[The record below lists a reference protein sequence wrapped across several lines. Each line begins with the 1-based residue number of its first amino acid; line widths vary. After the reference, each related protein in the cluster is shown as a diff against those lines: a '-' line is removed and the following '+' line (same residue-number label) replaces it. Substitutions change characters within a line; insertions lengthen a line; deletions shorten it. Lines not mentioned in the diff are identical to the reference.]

1 MAPPPSP
8 PGPRHRL
15 CNPPLTPSRRPTS
28 RAHRQPHPASI
39 APNPPANEDGSA
51 LHSKPA
57 FHPLPFTS
65 VCSTTPPPSA
75 APMPSATP
83 ATPSPAQS
91 ATPRNATDPS
101 HLSPRAA
108 WFTTPDPHHISRPCA
123 RLPTSRLRLSDVV
136 QSSPSISVL
145 TLSTG
150 TSSHNPTWAS
160 NLRSTHVRVT
170 ALSYAQWRRRACAPP
185 GR

>member
-65 VCSTTPPPSA
+65 VCSTTPPPAA

-83 ATPSPAQS
+83 ATPSPALS
-91 ATPRNATDPS
+91 VTPS
-101 HLSPRAA
+101 HRETQLTPAISPPGQRGSQRLIR
-108 WFTTPDPHHISRPCA
+108 TISPVHVPDSQQAVSAFQMSCKAVRQLVCLRSAPGPHHTTRPG
-123 RLPTSRLRLSDVV
+123 LR
-136 QSSPSISVL
+136 
-145 TLSTG
+145 T
-150 TSSHNPTWAS
+150 
-160 NLRSTHVRVT
+160 
-170 ALSYAQWRRRACAPP
+170 
-185 GR
+185 